1 MNIIWVVLI
10 FFIVSFI
17 SPGERCNKIFD
28 FVQRKWNIFAWLER
42 LKISRWYKISSVGW
56 LLFSV
61 YWFSLLSEYFEG
73 DDYVNVVLTVLV
85 GFLCILIAIRIIG
98 DDKEGLWKSL
108 TMWVT
113 ISGLIYLPFSEIPV
127 LKDTLISIVTNQTVS
142 LLELFGVHTQLVSAT
157 NTILLNGLSVE
168 IVLGC
173 TAIESM
179 AFFAGLI
186 FCVNAPLKRKLLAFI
201 FVPIIYIAN
210 LFRNSFVIYAYGNQL
225 FQFGVLGS
233 SYESFFWAHNV
244 IAKIFSLTIV
254 IILAYATFKILPEFL
269 SLIEEF
275 IESLFPSEKRKSL

>member
-225 FQFGVLGS
+225 FQFG
-233 SYESFFWAHNV
+233 
-244 IAKIFSLTIV
+244 
-254 IILAYATFKILPEFL
+254 
-269 SLIEEF
+269 
-275 IESLFPSEKRKSL
+275 